1 MDGLERMQKRLY
13 ERAAGEGGE
22 SRAAREPAFHA
33 EYVPPEKGWEGE
45 PIRPAP
51 LPPPPLHTTMS
62 LTKKLFIGSALFFVA
77 AISSASFVLLRGGN
91 VVSSEKVVL
100 QFAGPTTAAGGAPF
114 SFEISVRNDNNID
127 IESADLVLQF
137 PEGTRRPDSSTTE
150 VRRFREAL
158 GALAAG
164 AHLLKKEEVVLFGE
178 EGAQL
183 AITATLEY
191 RVRGSNALL
200 KKSASYE
207 VLLGSAPLSLSIA
220 APRES
225 ADRGDISL
233 VVSIKSNSAE
243 TLRGIVVEAEYPFGF
258 TFARSSPRP
267 SGGERLWSVGD
278 LAPGAERTITVQGT
292 LTGAEGDERTVL
304 FRAGTGETDRRALDT
319 ALVSASHGVL
329 IRKPFLALA
338 LIVGGETGNEFIVE
352 KGRTLR
358 VGVAWENNLPAPAT
372 DAQIIVAL
380 KGALFDPASV
390 VSEDGGYWRADA
402 GTIVWDA
409 SGGGDL
415 NHLAPGSRGQKGF
428 SVNLRGPAT
437 GVYALK
443 NPSFTIEASIAAR
456 GPVGASESG
465 GALVTKANA
474 AVKLA
479 ADLSLAMRVSRFGG
493 PFANAG
499 PLPPE
504 VGAETSYTVLWSLT
518 NAFNDLSGTRVSATL
533 PSYVKFVHAVYP
545 VNERVDYD
553 PVSGALVWEAG
564 ELKAGVGIGGA
575 PREVAFQISFAPA
588 DNQAGTIP
596 TLVGEA
602 AAEGTDRFTGRTVA
616 SATRPPLTT
625 KFSDASFVS
634 GQEVVGK

>member
-13 ERAAGEGGE
+13 ERAAEE
-22 SRAAREPAFHA
+22 DAEPRAARESAFHA
-33 EYVPPEKGWEGE
+33 EYVSPEQDWEE
-45 PIRPAP
+45 EIARPAP
-51 LPPPPLHTTMS
+51 PPLPPLRTTMS

-77 AISSASFVLLRGGN
+77 AISFASFVLLRGGN
-91 VVSSEKVVL
+91 VVSSEKVAL

-114 SFEISVRNDNNID
+114 SFEVSVRNDNNID

-137 PEGTRRPDSSTTE
+137 PEGTRRPDSPTTE

-158 GALAAG
+158 GALRPG
-164 AHLLKKEEVVLFGE
+164 AHLLKKEDIVLFGE
-178 EGAQL
+178 EGARL
-183 AITATLEY
+183 TITATLEY

-207 VLLGSAPLSLSIA
+207 VLLGSAPLSLSVV

-225 ADRGDISL
+225 ANKNEISFA
-233 VVSIKSNSAE
+233 VSVKSNSAE
-243 TLRGIVVEAEYPFGF
+243 TLHDIVVEAEYPFGF
-258 TFARSSPRP
+258 TFANSNPRP
-267 SGGERLWSVGD
+267 SGGERLWELGD
-278 LAPGAERTITVQGT
+278 LSSGAERTITVQGA
-292 LTGAEGDERTVL
+292 LSGAEGDERVVL
-304 FRAGTGETDRRALDT
+304 FRAGTGATAGHALGT
-319 ALVSASHGVL
+319 ALVSTSHAVL

-358 VGVAWENNLPAPAT
+358 VDVAWENNLPAPAT

-390 VSEDGGYWRADA
+390 VPEAGGYWRAES

-409 SGGGDL
+409 SAGGDL
-415 NHLAPGSRGQKGF
+415 ALIPPESRGQRGF
-428 SVNLRGPAT
+428 SVNIRGPAT

-456 GPVGASESG
+456 GPAGASESG

-474 AVKLA
+474 AVKLI
-479 ADLSLAMRVSRFGG
+479 ADLSLATRLIHFGG
-493 PFANAG
+493 PFANQG
-499 PLPPE
+499 PIPPKTGE
-504 VGAETSYTVLWSLT
+504 ETSYTVVWSLT
-518 NAFNDLSGTRVSATL
+518 DAFNDLSGTRVSATL
-533 PSYVKFVHAVYP
+533 PSYVRFVNAVSP
-545 VNERVDYD
+545 ASERVDYD
-553 PVSGALVWEAG
+553 PTSGTLVWEAG

-575 PREVAFQISFAPA
+575 PREVAFQIAFAPA

-602 AAEGTDRFTGRTVA
+602 AAQGTDRFTGRSVT

-625 KFSDASFVS
+625 RFSDASFIS